1 MSFLNR
7 LIEIE
12 KSAECVRLNIPR
24 KTFQG
29 EIGGWGWGGEGES
42 YDRLYDEAP
51 PERGTFLR
59 LQVNHRVG
67 VFLVEVYER
76 VGKSVIM
83 VSART

>member
-1 MSFLNR
+1 MCSPQHSKKNL
-7 LIEIE
+7 
-12 KSAECVRLNIPR
+12 P
-24 KTFQG
+24 
-29 EIGGWGWGGEGES
+29 GGDRWVLGGGGEGKGRS

-51 PERGTFLR
+51 PKRGTFLR

>member
-1 MSFLNR
+1 MCSPQHSKKNL
-7 LIEIE
+7 
-12 KSAECVRLNIPR
+12 P
-24 KTFQG
+24 
-29 EIGGWGWGGEGES
+29 GGDRWVGVGGGGEGES

-59 LQVNHRVG
+59 LQVNHSVG

>member
-1 MSFLNR
+1 MCSPQHSKKNLPGGDR
-7 LIEIE
+7 WVGVEG
-12 KSAECVRLNIPR
+12 
-24 KTFQG
+24 G
-29 EIGGWGWGGEGES
+29 EGEGES

>member
-1 MSFLNR
+1 MCSPQHSKKNL
-7 LIEIE
+7 
-12 KSAECVRLNIPR
+12 P
-24 KTFQG
+24 
-29 EIGGWGWGGEGES
+29 GGDRWVGGGGGGGGEGES

-59 LQVNHRVG
+59 LQLNHRVG

-83 VSART
+83 VSTTT

>member
-1 MSFLNR
+1 M
-7 LIEIE
+7 
-12 KSAECVRLNIPR
+12 
-24 KTFQG
+24 
-29 EIGGWGWGGEGES
+29 GGGGEGKS
-42 YDRLYDEAP
+42 YDRLYDDEAP

-59 LQVNHRVG
+59 LQVSHRVG

>member
-1 MSFLNR
+1 M
-7 LIEIE
+7 
-12 KSAECVRLNIPR
+12 
-24 KTFQG
+24 
-29 EIGGWGWGGEGES
+29 GGGGGEGES
-42 YDRLYDEAP
+42 YDPLYDEAP

>member
-1 MSFLNR
+1 MCSPQHSKKNLPGGDR
-7 LIEIE
+7 W
-12 KSAECVRLNIPR
+12 VG
-24 KTFQG
+24 G
-29 EIGGWGWGGEGES
+29 EGGGEGES

-59 LQVNHRVG
+59 LQLNHRVG

>member
-1 MSFLNR
+1 M
-7 LIEIE
+7 
-12 KSAECVRLNIPR
+12 
-24 KTFQG
+24 KTLLVKTNYAKNYG
-29 EIGGWGWGGEGES
+29 EIGGWGGEGGGEGES

-59 LQVNHRVG
+59 LQLNHRVG

-83 VSART
+83 VSATT

>member
-1 MSFLNR
+1 MS
-7 LIEIE
+7 
-12 KSAECVRLNIPR
+12 
-24 KTFQG
+24 
-29 EIGGWGWGGEGES
+29 GGGGGGGEGES

>member
-1 MSFLNR
+1 MCSPQHSKKNL
-7 LIEIE
+7 
-12 KSAECVRLNIPR
+12 P
-24 KTFQG
+24 
-29 EIGGWGWGGEGES
+29 GGDRWVGGGEGES
-42 YDRLYDEAP
+42 YDPLYDEAP

>member
-1 MSFLNR
+1 M
-7 LIEIE
+7 
-12 KSAECVRLNIPR
+12 
-24 KTFQG
+24 
-29 EIGGWGWGGEGES
+29 GGRGGGGGEGES

-51 PERGTFLR
+51 SKRGTFLR